1 MRSLRIFVIFLALMG
16 LLLLGAF
23 YSYRAVVRKQ
33 VGKPRAAGT
42 AIRTGK
48 SINRLVAGRRWG

>member
-1 MRSLRIFVIFLALMG
+1 MRSLRIFVVFLALMG

-23 YSYRAVVRKQ
+23 YSYRAVARKQ